1 MRDIYHET
9 TDRVFLALSH
19 SENMMEIL
27 CIWLETLGDNE
38 RDKQKSRI
46 VTALITL
53 LEPVIMELQ
62 EIDQLHDRY
71 NEQHTG
77 E

>member
-9 TDRVFLALSH
+9 TERVFLALSH
-19 SENMMEIL
+19 SENMLEIL
-27 CIWLETLGDNE
+27 RIWLETLGDNE

-53 LEPVIMELQ
+53 LEPVIMEIQ

-71 NEQHTG
+71 NEQHIG

>member
-1 MRDIYHET
+1 MRDIYLET
-9 TDRVFLALSH
+9 IDRAFLTLSH
-19 SENMMEIL
+19 SENMLEIL
-27 CIWLETLGDNE
+27 RIWLETLGDNE

-46 VTALITL
+46 ATALITL

-62 EIDQLHDRY
+62 EIDLLHDRY
-71 NEQHTG
+71 KEQHTG

>member
-9 TDRVFLALSH
+9 IDRAFSALAYA
-19 SENMMEIL
+19 EGMYEIL
-27 CIWLETLGDNE
+27 QMLLETLGDNE

-53 LEPVIMELQ
+53 LEPVINELQ
-62 EIDQLHDRY
+62 EIETLHDQY
-71 NEQHTG
+71 KASHTG

>member
-1 MRDIYHET
+1 MRDIYIET
-9 TDRVFLALSH
+9 IDRVFLALSH
-19 SENMMEIL
+19 SENMLEIL
-27 CIWLETLGDNE
+27 RVWLETLGDNE

-46 VTALITL
+46 AAALITL

-62 EIDQLHDRY
+62 EIDALHEQY
-71 NEQHTG
+71 NATHTG

>member
-1 MRDIYHET
+1 MRDIYIET
-9 TDRVFLALSH
+9 IDRVFLALSH
-19 SENMMEIL
+19 SENMLEIL
-27 CIWLETLGDNE
+27 RVWLETLGDNE

-46 VTALITL
+46 ATALITL
-53 LEPVIMELQ
+53 LEPVINELQ
-62 EIDQLHDRY
+62 EIETLHDRY

>member
-1 MRDIYHET
+1 MRDIYLET
-9 TDRVFLALSH
+9 IDRASLALSH

-27 CIWLETLGDNE
+27 RMCLESFGDNE
-38 RDKQKSRI
+38 RNAKKTQIITS
-46 VTALITL
+46 LITL
-53 LEPVIMELQ
+53 LEPVINELQ
-62 EIDQLHDRY
+62 EIETLHDRY

>member
-1 MRDIYHET
+1 MRDIYLET
-9 TDRVFLALSH
+9 IDSAFLALSH
-19 SENMMEIL
+19 SENMLEIL
-27 CIWLETLGDNE
+27 RIWLDTLGDNE

-46 VTALITL
+46 ATALITL

-62 EIDQLHDRY
+62 KIDLLHDRY

>member
-27 CIWLETLGDNE
+27 RIWLETLGDNE

-62 EIDQLHDRY
+62 EIETLHDRY

>member
-1 MRDIYHET
+1 
-9 TDRVFLALSH
+9 LSH
-19 SENMMEIL
+19 SENMMEIFR
-27 CIWLETLGDNE
+27 IWLETLGDNE

-46 VTALITL
+46 ATALITL

-62 EIDQLHDRY
+62 EIDLLHDRY
-71 NEQHTG
+71 KEQHTG

>member
-1 MRDIYHET
+1 MRDIYLET
-9 TDRVFLALSH
+9 IDRAFLALSH
-19 SENMMEIL
+19 SESMMEIL
-27 CIWLETLGDNE
+27 RICLETLGDNE

-46 VTALITL
+46 ATALITL

-62 EIDQLHDRY
+62 EIETLHDRY
-71 NEQHTG
+71 KEQHTG